1 MPCQITNDNG
11 IIWIRLSGCVTVSD
25 ITDGL
30 AMLEALEASRDII
43 PPRITDLTKVTDV
56 DLPFDIV
63 KRLTCHRKVRTYK
76 NAYKAAIVAPHSIH
90 IGFARMFQ
98 SLMLHPQ
105 VSIVIFSDMASAVA
119 WISEENATA

>member
-1 MPCQITNDNG
+1 VG
-11 IIWIRLSGCVTVSD
+11 D

-30 AMLEALEASRDII
+30 AMLEALESSREII
-43 PPRITDLTKVTDV
+43 PPRITDLTKVIDV

-63 KRLTCHRKVRTYK
+63 KRLTSHRKVRTYK
-76 NAYKAAIVAPHSIH
+76 NAYKAAIVAPHAIH

-105 VSIVIFSDMASAVA
+105 VSIVIFSDLASAVA
-119 WISEENATA
+119 WISEENAPA